1 MSVAGR
7 ELFLCSCNGTQPLDA
22 AAIGRALD
30 LPAAPKVRTMLCQKE
45 LPAFAEGAHGDVLV
59 ACTQESRLFEE
70 VAREGARTP
79 SAGAALHNAASAA
92 ATSGAST
99 SRKCSPW

>member
-30 LPAAPKVRTMLCQKE
+30 LPAAPKVRIYAGSPRE
-45 LPAFAEGAHGDVLV
+45 VVHGHRDLPRGDFRRVTPRRQSDHRRNGFGAPHVGGKVKT
-59 ACTQESRLFEE
+59 AH
-70 VAREGARTP
+70 
-79 SAGAALHNAASAA
+79 AL
-92 ATSGAST
+92 
-99 SRKCSPW
+99 PMPQ